1 MNLMVTGSLRA
12 LLKCIK
18 LQLLYKKMVELK
30 INQFDSDCSLSDYT
44 QDTRLLSYQSSSNN
58 EMIESLRSL

>member
-1 MNLMVTGSLRA
+1 MVTGSLRA